1 MTDTN
6 DKSSSVVCDWSQT
19 FAFACKG
26 AGKWGLYLSFA
37 AGGRGGLSEAMAAAP
52 YLEDPKYFPFLLT
65 PHVEMVILFDTREE
79 MNKHFGM
86 TVGEDGPT
94 KSNPY
99 KGPATIFACTC
110 GPDGNL
116 LGENT

>member
-1 MTDTN
+1 MVIDMTN
-6 DKSSSVVCDWSQT
+6 VSSPIVLDWRST
-19 FAFACKG
+19 FALACKG
-26 AGKWGLYLSFA
+26 AGKWGLYLSFNQQHLDMYDVF
-37 AGGRGGLSEAMAAAP
+37 GAAP
-52 YLEDPKYFPFLLT
+52 YLEDQKYFPFLLI
-65 PHVEMVILFDTREE
+65 PQVEMVLLFETREE
-79 MNKHFGM
+79 MHKYFCL

-94 KSNPY
+94 KLNPY